1 MTVDGHLP
9 ERYAINV
16 FSPPPPPDMKRT
28 PARARGLLAV
38 RTFRPPIPIE
48 VTTREAAGDDVR
60 IASIRSIADAE
71 PPSPAS
77 NARNRIE
84 AGAKVEIG
92 GTVRICSG
100 PWRIEEGWWSDR
112 PDIREYWDVELERGG
127 VYRVFRGGS
136 EWFVDARYE
145 M

>member
-1 MTVDGHLP
+1 MAGNVLVA
-9 ERYAINV
+9 RY
-16 FSPPPPPDMKRT
+16 
-28 PARARGLLAV
+28 
-38 RTFRPPIPIE
+38 RPPIPIE
-48 VTTREAAGDDVR
+48 VTTREAEGDDVQ
-60 IASIRSIADAE
+60 IASIRSLSDSNSHA
-71 PPSPAS
+71 PPPTPHS
-77 NARNRIE
+77 RRIE

>member
-1 MTVDGHLP
+1 M
-9 ERYAINV
+9 E
-16 FSPPPPPDMKRT
+16 F
-28 PARARGLLAV
+28 
-38 RTFRPPIPIE
+38 
-48 VTTREAAGDDVR
+48 
-60 IASIRSIADAE
+60 
-71 PPSPAS
+71 
-77 NARNRIE
+77 
-84 AGAKVEIG
+84 G

-127 VYRVFRGGS
+127 VYRVFRGGA